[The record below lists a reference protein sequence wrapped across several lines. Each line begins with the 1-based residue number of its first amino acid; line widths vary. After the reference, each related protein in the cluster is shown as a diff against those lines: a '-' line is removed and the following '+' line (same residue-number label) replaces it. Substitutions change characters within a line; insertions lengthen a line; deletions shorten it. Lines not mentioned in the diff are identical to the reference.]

1 MKKITLTLACAILT
15 FNSVKISAG
24 AADLADQGWLRSI
37 DLARQAGAEIK
48 FEEPK
53 PAKETSVFKSGA
65 KSLPANYDA
74 EKAQRLAYV
83 AGKENLGYFNSQC
96 YEYAANHMERAG
108 IIRPEQWGE
117 LGIGP
122 DSAADF
128 AAWANANPVAMKGQL
143 GLEKMQTPMTIA
155 ELPVGGIVVYERGAC
170 GFSKKHGHIEIVV
183 SENKLCS
190 DGCEGFEQA
199 CLDDDA
205 VRARIHIYIP
215 VK

>member
-1 MKKITLTLACAILT
+1 MKKFTLTLACAILT
-15 FNSVKISAG
+15 SNSVKILAR
-24 AADLADQGWLRSI
+24 AADFTDQGWQRSM
-37 DLARQAGAEIK
+37 DLARQAGPEIK

-74 EKAQRLAYV
+74 EKAQRLAAV
-83 AGKENLGYFNSQC
+83 AGSENLGYFDKQC
-96 YEYAANHMERAG
+96 YGYVASHMEHAG

-128 AAWANANPVAMKGQL
+128 ATWANANPVAMKRQL
-143 GLEKMQTPMTIA
+143 GLEKMETPMTIA

-170 GFSKKHGHIEIVV
+170 GFSEKHGHIEIVV

-190 DGCEGFEQA
+190 DGCEGFDQA

-205 VRARIHIYIP
+205 VRERIHIYIP